1 MALKKRVDIKSKY
14 NGNNS
19 RYIMSGWRHRIG
31 GVGLSNDAVP
41 LSVVLVSVT
50 RIITGERVDVTH

>member
-1 MALKKRVDIKSKY
+1 
-14 NGNNS
+14 
-19 RYIMSGWRHRIG
+19 MSGWRHRIG